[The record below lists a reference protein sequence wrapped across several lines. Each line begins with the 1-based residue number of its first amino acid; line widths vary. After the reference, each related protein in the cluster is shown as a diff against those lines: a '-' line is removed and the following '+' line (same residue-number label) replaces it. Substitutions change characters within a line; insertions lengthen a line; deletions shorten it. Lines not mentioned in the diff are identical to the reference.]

1 MHGNSKI
8 EQDLTPTSGADRSVE
23 TPSNDRSK
31 RARRTTRRAVL
42 SSTPFRIALATAVA
56 TGLGVVAVVETRSAG
71 EPAPSV
77 RAGVAERAEV
87 VERQPASRASE
98 RAPLPPSPSATPAP
112 SAKPSTAQPVKK
124 KKKPLPRP
132 GRGRW
137 PAWTRPRWTT
147 RTPSSRWAGGW
158 ACPSAGW

>member
-77 RAGVAERAEV
+77 RAGVAER
-87 VERQPASRASE
+87 
-98 RAPLPPSPSATPAP
+98 
-112 SAKPSTAQPVKK
+112 
-124 KKKPLPRP
+124 
-132 GRGRW
+132 
-137 PAWTRPRWTT
+137 
-147 RTPSSRWAGGW
+147 
-158 ACPSAGW
+158 